1 MNMASFPRLSGKFLD
16 DSSIERIVIGKYSSK
31 SLVTLEMLEKSGDV
45 QPENNERLG
54 GEVKDVFQSQRAF
67 GGEYLFFKVSQNQPM
82 DRSHGSET
90 SAKII
95 MMTITAP
102 NRPELCSRHYA
113 ESFICMISYNAWNN
127 PVKQVLLS
135 FPHCRLE
142 N

>member
-67 GGEYLFFKVSQNQPM
+67 GGGIF
-82 DRSHGSET
+82 
-90 SAKII
+90 
-95 MMTITAP
+95 
-102 NRPELCSRHYA
+102 
-113 ESFICMISYNAWNN
+113 
-127 PVKQVLLS
+127 VL
-135 FPHCRLE
+135 
-142 N
+142 